1 MRRKRVSTSTDT
13 LIGNSFKSFH
23 PRHCT
28 ITMETFV
35 PRLCLG
41 IGASEEPG
49 EAAVADE
56 LSEELDVATGW
67 PATACGCEMSDWPPG
82 PTLKGN
88 LRLQAH
94 SIVTGECIQIRRSNK
109 NITDRL
115 FGCHKPGHLPTPI
128 HKKESAMSN
137 RPANQ
142 AVLLDQGPLNGGSVS
157 DTSSVNASTAKRSG
171 AWFDRLAILLATWLV
186 GGVYLDGWAH
196 NHIARL
202 ETFFTPWHAVLY
214 SGYASLALFLVIT
227 AVRNHQPGQPWRLTV
242 PAGYGLSL
250 TGAGIFAVAGVLDL
264 TWHTLFGIERSIEAL
279 FSPTHL
285 MLGLGAMLMV
295 TGPLRAATFKTPRD
309 VSRQWVAMAP
319 AILSLTYLMAFL
331 VFFTQYAHPIVKS
344 LADLPHADDFTRGA
358 GVADIL
364 IQSAILMG
372 VALVAVKR
380 WQLPFGTFAVLL
392 GVTDGLAAVLA
403 ASSPVLSV
411 VILGALTG
419 LLVDLLNLG
428 LRPRMK
434 VPASLRVFAFAAP
447 VATYTVYFAAL
458 ASLNGV
464 HWSLPIWTGSI
475 VEAGVVGLLLSY
487 VLISPL
493 QEAAS
498 AKATTTA

>member
-1 MRRKRVSTSTDT
+1 MSKR
-13 LIGNSFKSFH
+13 
-23 PRHCT
+23 
-28 ITMETFV
+28 
-35 PRLCLG
+35 
-41 IGASEEPG
+41 PG
-49 EAAVADE
+49 
-56 LSEELDVATGW
+56 G
-67 PATACGCEMSDWPPG
+67 G
-82 PTLKGN
+82 
-88 LRLQAH
+88 
-94 SIVTGECIQIRRSNK
+94 
-109 NITDRL
+109 
-115 FGCHKPGHLPTPI
+115 
-128 HKKESAMSN
+128 
-137 RPANQ
+137 
-142 AVLLDQGPLNGGSVS
+142 VLLEQEPINRV
-157 DTSSVNASTAKRSG
+157 TARDKPHVQVTTAGLSG

-196 NHIARL
+196 NHIASL
-202 ETFFTPWHAVLY
+202 ETIFTPWHAVLY
-214 SGYASLALFLVIT
+214 SGYASLAVFLLIA
-227 AVRNHQPGQPWRLTV
+227 AVRGHQPGLPWRLSV

-264 TWHTLFGIERSIEAL
+264 TWHALFGIERSIEAL

-309 VSRQWVAMAP
+309 VSREWVAMAP

-344 LADLPHADDFTRGA
+344 LADLPHADDFTRGS

-372 VALVAVKR
+372 IVLVAVKR

-403 ASSPVLSV
+403 DSSPVFSV
-411 VILGALTG
+411 VLLGALTG
-419 LLVDLLNLG
+419 LGIDLLNLG
-428 LRPRMK
+428 LRPRIH

-447 VATYTVYFAAL
+447 VATYTVYFVAL

-493 QEAAS
+493 QEVAT
-498 AKATTTA
+498 AKATSTM

>member
-1 MRRKRVSTSTDT
+1 
-13 LIGNSFKSFH
+13 
-23 PRHCT
+23 
-28 ITMETFV
+28 
-35 PRLCLG
+35 
-41 IGASEEPG
+41 
-49 EAAVADE
+49 
-56 LSEELDVATGW
+56 
-67 PATACGCEMSDWPPG
+67 MS
-82 PTLKGN
+82 
-88 LRLQAH
+88 
-94 SIVTGECIQIRRSNK
+94 I
-109 NITDRL
+109 
-115 FGCHKPGHLPTPI
+115 
-128 HKKESAMSN
+128 

-142 AVLLDQGPLNGGSVS
+142 AALLDRGPMQRASVS
-157 DTSSVNASTAKRSG
+157 DTSWPSQTTAKRSS
-171 AWFDRLAILLATWLV
+171 AWFDRLAIALATWLV

-214 SGYASLALFLVIT
+214 SGYASLALFLAIN
-227 AVRNHQPGQPWRLTV
+227 AIRNHRPGLPWRLTV

-285 MLGLGAMLMV
+285 MLGLGALLMV

-309 VSRQWVAMAP
+309 VSRDWIVMAP

-331 VFFTQYAHPIVKS
+331 VFFTQYAHPIVMS

-380 WQLPFGTFAVLL
+380 WQLPFGTFAVVL

-411 VILGALTG
+411 VVLGALTG
-419 LLVDLLNLG
+419 FLVDLLNFG
-428 LRPRMK
+428 LRPRTG
-434 VPASLRVFAFAAP
+434 PAMSLRLFAFSAP
-447 VATYTVYFAAL
+447 VATYAVYFVAL
-458 ASLNGV
+458 ASLKGV

-475 VEAGVVGLLLSY
+475 VEAGIVGLLLSY
-487 VLISPL
+487 VLASPL
-493 QEAAS
+493 QGAAS
-498 AKATTTA
+498 AKATSAI